1 MRCHPPPRRLRC
13 SRRLCCLPLYSA
25 AAETGSGK
33 TAAFALP
40 VLQIVHETLVE
51 EATAAARLANKA
63 AGGGVPQTA
72 VAVALSSTDRDP
84 LMAVSPDGLVCQCRS
99 ERSWAGVRG
108 TVGVASGRHW
118 FECAVQDDGLV
129 RVGWSSAAASLEL
142 GTDSHGFGFGGAG
155 MKSHANAFTA
165 YGARFG
171 AGHSVGCFLDADAGQ
186 LSFSL
191 NGQPLGTAFE
201 LPDHLRGAVLYPTV
215 CLKNAEAKVNF
226 GASQF
231 AYPPPA
237 AEAWLPLH
245 ASPRLCTSAPSA
257 LEPGPRR
264 TPRCLVLEPARDLAE
279 QTAAAFAALG
289 AHLTSPSIL
298 HATCVGGVAPGP
310 QLAALRSGCD
320 VVTGTPDKIAHLL
333 ASKAL
338 DVSAVRF
345 LVLDEADRL
354 LEPGSA
360 ETVLQLFRALPRRA
374 QAEGGTKRLQVLLFS
389 ATLHAS
395 HVTQYADVLCDR
407 PTWVDLKGVDFVPA
421 SVHHCLL
428 RFDPTANEQQG
439 AGDPTLTVPT
449 DSVHACD
456 PPLGDPALAPADAA
470 SAAVKRLKPRLL
482 VRLLDSLRCGQV
494 LVFCRTNLDCDHLER
509 FLVAA
514 GGGGRANT
522 GGADSGKENPYSC
535 CVLAGGRT
543 MEQRRRNLQAF
554 KDGTVRVL
562 ICTDVAAR
570 GIDVAGLPCVV
581 NMTLPDNA
589 EDYIHRVGRVGRAD
603 ALGLAVSLV
612 SSVPERVWFVRN
624 KGHQPWLRPTP
635 GEVAEHTI
643 WYDEPGLV
651 TGVEQRLGQTI
662 PVMGPDCS
670 LPEELVAVLPGG
682 SSEAYGQARGL
693 AAPVVTQPS
702 VSAALAPTVA
712 ALSEL
717 EHSVQRA
724 YWALKRKF
732 TSVDS

>member
-1 MRCHPPPRRLRC
+1 M
-13 SRRLCCLPLYSA
+13 
-25 AAETGSGK
+25 
-33 TAAFALP
+33 
-40 VLQIVHETLVE
+40 LQVVHETLVE
-51 EATAAARLANKA
+51 EAASAARLARQA
-63 AGGGVPQTA
+63 SGGGVLPSA
-72 VAVALSSTDRDP
+72 AVALSTADRDP

-99 ERSWAGVRG
+99 ERSWAGVRAS
-108 TVGVASGRHW
+108 VGVTSGRHW
-118 FECAVQDDGLV
+118 FECLVQDDGLV
-129 RVGWSSAAASLEL
+129 RVGWSSAAAALEL

-155 MKSHANAFTA
+155 MKSHGNAFTA
-165 YGARFG
+165 YGTRFG

-191 NGQPLGTAFE
+191 DGHPLGIAFE
-201 LPDHLRGAVLYPTV
+201 VPDHLRGAVLYPTV

-226 GASQF
+226 GASPF
-231 AYPPPA
+231 AHPPPA
-237 AEAWLPLH
+237 TDAWLPLH

-257 LEPGPRR
+257 LEPGARR

-279 QTAAAFAALG
+279 QTAAAFASLG
-289 AHLTSPSIL
+289 THLTSPPIL
-298 HATCVGGVAPGP
+298 HATCVGGVPPGP
-310 QLAALRSGCD
+310 ALAALRSGCD
-320 VVTGTPDKIAHLL
+320 IVTGTPDKIGHLL
-333 ASKAL
+333 STRAL

-395 HVTQYADVLCDR
+395 HVTQFADVLCDR
-407 PTWVDLKGVDFVPA
+407 PTWVDLKGADFVPA

-428 RFDPTANEQQG
+428 RCDPAADADAAG
-439 AGDPTLTVPT
+439 ADPGAVPT
-449 DSVHACD
+449 DAVHACD
-456 PPLGDPALAPADAA
+456 PPPGDPALGPGEAA

-509 FLVAA
+509 YLLAA
-514 GGGGRANT
+514 GGGGKPHG
-522 GGADSGKENPYSC
+522 GGAEPGGKENPYSC
-535 CVLAGGRT
+535 AVLAGGRT
-543 MEQRRRNLQAF
+543 MDQRRRNLQAF

-612 SSVPERVWFVRN
+612 ATVPERVWFVRA

-635 GEVAEHTI
+635 AEVAEHTI

-651 TGVEQRLGQTI
+651 TGVEQRLGQAI
-662 PVMGPDCS
+662 PVMGADCS
-670 LPEELVAVLPGG
+670 LPAELVAVLPGG
-682 SSEAYGQARGL
+682 SSEAYGQARGT

-702 VSAALAPTVA
+702 VAAALAPTVA

-732 TSVDS
+732 SAVDGDA